1 MNGRFGANNTTAK
14 SCKRSA
20 ALTSWTILGESL
32 FLLLQ
37 KSLQNKC
44 FIQKISLQKY
54 FNTQLSEKR
63 RNLKLTQRSLAS
75 AAQH

>member
-1 MNGRFGANNTTAK
+1 MDGSLQIIQQRSLA
-14 SCKRSA
+14 SA
-20 ALTSWTILGESL
+20 ATILGESL

-37 KSLQNKC
+37 KSLQNKS

>member
-1 MNGRFGANNTTAK
+1 MNGRFVANNTTAK
-14 SCKRSA
+14 SCKRST
-20 ALTSWTILGESL
+20 ALTSWAILGESL

-37 KSLQNKC
+37 KSLQNKS

-63 RNLKLTQRSLAS
+63 RNPKLTQRSLAS

>member
-1 MNGRFGANNTTAK
+1 MNGRYGANNTTAK

-20 ALTSWTILGESL
+20 ALMSWAILGESL

-37 KSLQNKC
+37 KSLQNKS